1 MRRAIFFFAA
11 AIALGVVL
19 PCLVPDSFSSAGIEL
34 SKPHSSSSPPVQW
47 DISGDT
53 LVLVFRVI
61 GVGFALLG
69 LFSLLWFL
77 FGSCHR
83 APSTSGKDA

>member
-19 PCLVPDSFSSAGIEL
+19 PCLVPDSLSSAGIEL
-34 SKPHSSSSPPVQW
+34 SKGHSSSSPPAQW
-47 DISGDT
+47 DISVDT

-69 LFSLLWFL
+69 VFSLLWFL
-77 FGSCHR
+77 FGSR
-83 APSTSGKDA
+83 RNADR